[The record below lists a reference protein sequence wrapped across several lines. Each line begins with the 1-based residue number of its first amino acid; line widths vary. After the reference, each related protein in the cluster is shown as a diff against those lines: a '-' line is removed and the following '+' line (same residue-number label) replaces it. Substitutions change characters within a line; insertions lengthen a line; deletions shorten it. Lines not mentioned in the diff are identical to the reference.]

1 MAVRARLLV
10 YFHSSSDED
19 SAVYD
24 GVLATVPGLISH
36 ECLQN
41 KRIVSC
47 VFDPHSDFV
56 SALKQSLES
65 RGLAAYISDALGPTH
80 HICLIAV
87 EGMTCKSCVQLIE
100 STVSQ
105 KEAVGGIKVSLKHKE
120 AFVQFNPMLESAD
133 RIATAIYDMGFD
145 TQLIATFDCEGL
157 SDPRPQGDALVM
169 LTGTEQVVIDIEGMV
184 CHSCVQNI
192 EMNIGKMVGVEGIK
206 VSLADKNAR
215 ITYDPVRTNPREL
228 SDAIEELGFEAKL
241 HQTPPASGS
250 GSNSN
255 STGNRPEMGKKKV
268 CCIGIEGMTCH
279 SCVSLIESTVG
290 ELNGVIS
297 VTVSLPNKEGSVEY
311 NDALVTP
318 EVIENTVDDMG
329 FTVKYILSK
338 LCNLSFERA
347 TTPLYRANYSYKR
360 VTTAE
365 GHVHKRR
372 EVHAK
377 RTDLVVWEQAKLCHV

>member
-1 MAVRARLLV
+1 MQTMSSDRGLCARLLV
-10 YFHSSSDED
+10 YLHSSSLSDED
-19 SAVYD
+19 SAIYD
-24 GVLATVPGLISH
+24 GILATIPGLISH

-41 KRIVSC
+41 KRIVAC

-120 AFVQFNPMLESAD
+120 AFVQFNPRLESANQ
-133 RIATAIYDMGFD
+133 IAIAIDDMGFD
-145 TQLIATFDCEGL
+145 SQLIVMFDHGGSEGL
-157 SDPRPQGDALVM
+157 SDSRPQDGDGLVM
-169 LTGTEQVVIDIEGMV
+169 LTGTEQVVIVIEGMV

-192 EMNIGKMVGVEGIK
+192 EMNVGKMVGVEGIK
-206 VSLADKNAR
+206 VSLAEKNAR
-215 ITYDPVRTNPREL
+215 ITYDPVRTNPHEL

-241 HQTPPASGS
+241 HQTLCILRSE
-250 GSNSN
+250 SNSN
-255 STGNRPEMGKKKV
+255 DAQYQPEMGKKRV

-338 LCNLSFERA
+338 
-347 TTPLYRANYSYKR
+347 
-360 VTTAE
+360 
-365 GHVHKRR
+365 
-372 EVHAK
+372 
-377 RTDLVVWEQAKLCHV
+377 